1 MRRGFTLIEVT
12 IALVIFVLAITS
24 ILAMYTV
31 AASSYRQAN
40 QTAEVRLMARRLL
53 AQVQAANTAAAG
65 PKAANNQVFP
75 DYDGRYTY
83 DLRSQPVAFSSDR
96 IPYAYHV
103 TLTIRLKAPN
113 PGEVGKVLETIETVV
128 LRRLEQ

>member
-40 QTAEVRLMARRLL
+40 QTAEVRFLARRLL
-53 AQVQAANTAAAG
+53 AQVQAQNLGAAG
-65 PKAANNQVFP
+65 PKPANNQVFP

-83 DLRSQPVAFSSDR
+83 DLRARPVAFSSDR

-103 TLTIRLKAPN
+103 TLTIRLKSPDGN
-113 PGEVGKVLETIETVV
+113 TPGKILETLETVI
-128 LRRLEQ
+128 LRRLES